1 MSHLRTPMS
10 KPELPKNAPD
20 WAAFLLKNQ
29 LPSPLKVGPQAL
41 HAMEQETLPYAKLAQ
56 QVNADPVLS
65 FYLMDAAARLHG
77 EGSEY
82 SKTLDHA
89 MSMIGIDTVKNT
101 IRKVTLEDTSLE
113 KTPSLLFM
121 KSLSSSLFCAH
132 LALRIAKDINMANSD
147 DIFWSGLFVYVP
159 EWYLWRFA
167 AAEMRLVIETTNKPT
182 TQAQIDVMNCSVLE
196 IAREVILQLALPPLV
211 KSCYVP
217 ENQITAKQWVT
228 LSKHMKSTGT
238 LLNNIENRELKV
250 LLQQPVF
257 VVQLA
262 KLIADTSLSDW
273 YSKASH
279 RAQKILSAY
288 LNISV
293 ADASRLTHEV
303 AADMS
308 REHAIPG
315 ILSPAARLFLPPL
328 ERKLHATQTPIAAP
342 QSETPV
348 TAEQAAQTKTKPEQ
362 SKSATPTES
371 SALKKPS
378 APKPIYT
385 ETITAMYKTPQDFND
400 LHELMNAATSALVY
414 GLELG
419 RATIS
424 LINKER
430 TRIKTYYAAGCQE
443 HTGLAQFDA
452 RLVRGTLFEK
462 LCNKAASVWVKPSSD
477 SKITSLVPSN
487 FKQVNE
493 VEDYF
498 LMSVFVNEKPFA
510 IIYCDAYPENG
521 LNETHYKYFKHL
533 CKGISNTIP
542 HLLLNKA
549 KTKPAD

>member
-1 MSHLRTPMS
+1 MSRLRKPMS
-10 KPELPKNAPD
+10 KPELPNNAPD

-41 HAMEQETLPYAKLAQ
+41 RAMEQETLPYAKLAQ
-56 QVNADPVLS
+56 QINADPVLS
-65 FYLMDAAARLHG
+65 FYLMDAAARLNG
-77 EGSEY
+77 DVSEY

-89 MSMIGIDTVKNT
+89 MSMIGTEAVKNT
-101 IRKVTLEDTSLE
+101 IRKVPLEDTSLE
-113 KTPSLLFM
+113 ETQSLLFM
-121 KSLSSSLFCAH
+121 KSLSSSLLCAH
-132 LALRIAKDINMANSD
+132 LARRIAKDVNMANSD

-167 AAEMRLVIETTNKPT
+167 TNEMKQIVETTNKPT
-182 TQAQIDVMNCSVLE
+182 TQAQIDVLNCSQLD
-196 IAREVILQLALPPLV
+196 IAHEVMLQLALPPLV
-211 KSCYVP
+211 KSCYLA
-217 ENQITAKQWVT
+217 ENQITAKQWVA
-228 LSKHMKSTGT
+228 LSRHMKSTGT
-238 LLNNIENRELKV
+238 LLNNIDNRELKV

-257 VVQLA
+257 IVQLA
-262 KLIADTSLSDW
+262 KLIADASLKDW
-273 YSKASH
+273 YGKASH
-279 RAQKILSAY
+279 RAHKVLSAY

-293 ADASRLTHEV
+293 AEALRLTHEV

-328 ERKLHATQTPIAAP
+328 ERKLRATPTVAP
-342 QSETPV
+342 QSDTP
-348 TAEQAAQTKTKPEQ
+348 TIAEQAPQTKTQTEQ
-362 SKSATPTES
+362 DKAATPTEPTD
-371 SALKKPS
+371 LKKPS

-385 ETITAMYKTPQDFND
+385 ETVTAMYKTPQDFND

-430 TRIKTYYAAGCQE
+430 TRVKTYYATGCQE
-443 HTGLAQFDA
+443 HAELAQFDA
-452 RLVRGTLFEK
+452 RLVKGTLFDK
-462 LCNKAASVWVKPSSD
+462 LCSKAASVWVKPSSD

-498 LMSVFVNEKPFA
+498 LMSIFVNEKPFA
-510 IIYCDAYPENG
+510 IVYCDAYPENG
-521 LNETHYKYFKHL
+521 LNETHYKYFKYL
-533 CKGISNTIP
+533 CKGISNTMP
-542 HLLLNKA
+542 HLVLKKA
-549 KTKPAD
+549 KTNPSD